1 MAHSGAGDYALGAGQ
16 GALGGAAAGASVG
29 ALFGPM
35 AIPGAIIGGVA
46 GLGLGILGTAL
57 DAKAQHKKEAA
68 LAAAEE
74 EYQKALKEFESQKMQ
89 AGAAARESVKQAMTA
104 KGASDSAAVST
115 AMDQASREADKSGLI
130 GAEKADHIAKVR
142 QQVEQ
147 ARASSSP
154 AVYQQALGGARQ
166 DMQLGIQKAA
176 IGLQT
181 SAGKYDT
188 DVTQISG
195 QETSSASA
203 AIGQSLGAVA
213 QTAGALHG
221 ADVSFAKGG
230 TGAGPTGDLDVDLA
244 AGDPTAKAVQGSID
258 DRYKYLLPEEFF
270 DAETAALDLG
280 PDASADRAAG
290 VPDQGPLPVPSGAA
304 DRTGVT
310 LDEKVAFLGGDI
322 YGGASTYDLGDSEF
336 DALLAS
342 DSQAGEIPYSRAQRQ
357 QLNKLGLSYE
367 TGGVAGQDGPEIV
380 QVGEAGPELV
390 LNAKQTQQLAQ
401 SIGGAPT
408 QPAQVSQGEQT
419 PEELEAYLEE
429 LLNRVA

>member
-230 TGAGPTGDLDVDLA
+230 TGAVTWRQVTRQLRLCRVRLMTGINTCCQRSFLTLRQPPLTLA
-244 AGDPTAKAVQGSID
+244 LTL
-258 DRYKYLLPEEFF
+258 R
-270 DAETAALDLG
+270 
-280 PDASADRAAG
+280 
-290 VPDQGPLPVPSGAA
+290 
-304 DRTGVT
+304 RTG
-310 LDEKVAFLGGDI
+310 
-322 YGGASTYDLGDSEF
+322 
-336 DALLAS
+336 LLVYLTR
-342 DSQAGEIPYSRAQRQ
+342 DHSRYR
-357 QLNKLGLSYE
+357 
-367 TGGVAGQDGPEIV
+367 
-380 QVGEAGPELV
+380 LV
-390 LNAKQTQQLAQ
+390 LL
-401 SIGGAPT
+401 I
-408 QPAQVSQGEQT
+408 EQ
-419 PEELEAYLEE
+419 E
-429 LLNRVA
+429 